1 MTRTC
6 PYIKNFSCVCI
17 KIQRIFYSKTAPDYE
32 NSECWQWERNQPG
45 SCYVR
50 VICHLSNYYIWI
62 CHELPIQVWIKMC
75 FIIIEEVFLSSL
87 TDKILEAR
95 YTVWVVVL
103 WKFLKYIG
111 LISPISPCECV
122 QNVFFIKLSM

>member
-32 NSECWQWERNQPG
+32 DSECWQWERNQPG

-87 TDKILEAR
+87 TDKNLGSTLYCLSCCPMKVFE
-95 YTVWVVVL
+95 V
-103 WKFLKYIG
+103 G